1 MAIDPEHVER
11 LIETAIDGATARVR
25 RARGDH
31 DDEHLAAVVVAPA
44 FEGLPLVKQ
53 HQLVYDALEEHM
65 TTDIHALE
73 LRTRTPAE
81 AENEDD
87 LLEDV

>member
-1 MAIDPEHVER
+1 MTIDPQRVEQ
-11 LIETAIDGATARVR
+11 LIESAIEGATARVT

-31 DDEHLAAVVVAPA
+31 DDEHLAAVVVAPV

-53 HQLVYDALEEHM
+53 HQLVYDAIDEHM

-73 LRTRTPAE
+73 LRTRTPEE
-81 AENEDD
+81 AENEDG
-87 LLEDV
+87 LLEGV